1 MLQNARSLHRFFH
14 FLKPVT
20 LTLIYSFTPSVQSSD
35 NIHCA
40 YHQPGVKNVYWGD
53 LHTHSAYSLDAWGFG
68 TIASPAEAYGFA
80 RGKKIA
86 LPDGSLAKLD
96 RPLDFAAVTDHAE
109 WFDLLYICSEPTNSN
124 NPHCSTLTTKNN
136 PETGIEVFREYVVP
150 TVTGVTPEQTLLC
163 QENPAQ
169 CNSAVL
175 SQWQRIQQQTRD
187 ANRPC
192 DFTAFVAFEWSAS
205 PAASHGHR
213 NIIFANNN
221 VTTEAIDYIR
231 YPGLNQLFDQLESQ
245 CLPEND
251 CDVISIP
258 HNTNMGD
265 GIGFDVETDSART
278 LAQRRK
284 YERLVEIYQE
294 KGNSECLPAFGQSD
308 EEECHFEVRLSN
320 HSRPGIRANYSEQAW
335 EKMRSTYVRGLLLK
349 GLASYKASGG
359 NSLQLGIIG
368 STDNHTGT
376 PGMVDENSWTGPVFG
391 IGNFDRAM
399 TRRDWN
405 PGGLVAV
412 WAEENTR
419 QSIFAALKRR
429 EVYGTSGPR
438 IRLNFSASVDK
449 AELTCA
455 AKTPGASISM
465 GGDFS
470 HSAGKPQFMV
480 LALYDEVPLVRIE
493 IIKGELRDGELVQ
506 SKTEVWN
513 NNRGAMNVC
522 EIWQDPDFDPS
533 APAYWYPRVT
543 QAPTPR
549 WSAVQCKKLGR
560 CDDYPEAVQTIMEQ
574 AWGSPIWY
582 LPTSP

>member
-1 MLQNARSLHRFFH
+1 MFQNARPFH
-14 FLKPVT
+14 CAFRVLKSG
-20 LTLIYSFTPSVQSSD
+20 LLALITTFSSFSQSSD

-40 YHQPGVKNVYWGD
+40 YHQPDIKNVYWGD

-68 TIASPAEAYGFA
+68 TIASPREAYQFA
-80 RGKKIA
+80 RGKEIA
-86 LPDGSLAKLD
+86 LPDGTRARLD

-109 WFDLLYICSEPTNSN
+109 WFDLLYICTEPTRSD
-124 NPHCSTLTTKNN
+124 NPFCSTLTTKNN
-136 PETGIEVFREYVVP
+136 PETGLQVFREYVVP
-150 TVTGVTPEQTLLC
+150 TVTGATPKQTLLC
-163 QENPAQ
+163 QQNPAQ
-169 CNSAVL
+169 CDKAIL
-175 SQWQRIQQQTRD
+175 TQWQRIQQQAND
-187 ANRPC
+187 ANAPC
-192 DFTAFVAFEWSAS
+192 DFTSFVAFEWSAS
-205 PAASHGHR
+205 PAASHNHR

-221 VTTEAIDYIR
+221 VTQEAIDYIR
-231 YPGLNQLFDQLESQ
+231 YPGLSQLFDQLESQ
-245 CLPEND
+245 CLSDNGCE
-251 CDVISIP
+251 VLSIP

-265 GIGFDVETDSART
+265 GMGFDVETENARI
-278 LAQRRK
+278 LAQRKK

-294 KGNSECLPAFGQSD
+294 KGNSECLPAFGQTD

-349 GLASYKASGG
+349 GLASYKQSGR

-376 PGMVDENSWTGPVFG
+376 PGMVDEKSWTGPVFG

-399 TRRDWN
+399 TRKDWN

-419 QSIFAALKRR
+419 QSIFDALKRR

-438 IRLNFSASVDK
+438 IRLNFSASVNT
-449 AELTCA
+449 AELTCVA
-455 AKTPGASISM
+455 ETPDRTISM
-465 GGDFS
+465 GGDFNRS
-470 HSAGKPQFMV
+470 QGAPQFKI
-480 LALYDEVPLVRIE
+480 LALYDEVPLVRVE
-493 IIKGELRDGELVQ
+493 IIKGELRDGRLKQ
-506 SKTEVWN
+506 SKTEIWN
-513 NNRGAMNVC
+513 NAKGGMNIC

-533 APAYWYPRVT
+533 APAFWYPRIT

-560 CDDYPEAVQTIMEQ
+560 CDD
-574 AWGSPIWY
+574 
-582 LPTSP
+582 